1 MNTETKSAPAARLAT
16 TRRARLPLV
25 AALGIAA
32 TAFCAIGH
40 AQTKPVTTCDAA
52 GIGAAKLT
60 ADKTPKILEAAPA
73 MAGKDADAVSYC
85 LVKVLVPEAINIW
98 VGLPMEGKWN
108 GKLQSIGGGG
118 YAGTVVPPAAAV
130 QGGYVGITT
139 DTGHTGSDGTFG
151 MKSPGVANKDLWVDF
166 AYRSEHLMS
175 VVGKQLA
182 QAFYGKAP
190 RLSYWNGCS
199 TGGRQGLMMAQRFP
213 EDYNGIL
220 AGAPAIHWDR
230 FQAAQIWPQVAM
242 LQENGG
248 AVDAKKITLASNAA
262 IEACDGLD
270 GVKDGVLEEPRAC
283 KFDAKTLVCAAGASG
298 DSCLTAGEA
307 AAINK
312 IWEGPKG
319 HWYGL
324 TRSTPVQ
331 QMLAGAQPFMISI
344 NQPRYWVYLDP
355 TWDWKTLTYQSY
367 GKFFDDSVRVVGP
380 VMGTDDPD
388 LDAFRKHGGKLILW
402 HGWSDPGIMPEGTVD
417 YYEKVAKR
425 DGGDF
430 KKTREFARLF
440 MAPGVGHCAGGAGPQ
455 PQGMFDSL
463 VSWVEKGKAPETIL
477 ASKPLPD
484 GKTRTRPLC
493 QYPAVASYKGEGS
506 TDDAGN
512 FRCVTTKAVYRN

>member
-1 MNTETKSAPAARLAT
+1 MKVEPMKAEADHAPGTKPTRARR
-16 TRRARLPLV
+16 TRRSYV
-25 AALGIAA
+25 ALLGVA
-32 TAFCAIGH
+32 TAAFCAAGH

-73 MAGKDADAVSYC
+73 TAGKDATAVPYC

-98 VGLPMEGKWN
+98 VGLPMDGKWN

-118 YAGTVVPPAAAV
+118 YAGTVGPPAAAV

-151 MKSPGVANKDLWVDF
+151 MKSPGVANKDLRVDF

-182 QAFYGKAP
+182 QAFYGKQP
-190 RLSYWNGCS
+190 ELSYWNGCS

-213 EDYNGIL
+213 DDYNGIL
-220 AGAPAIHWDR
+220 AGAPAINWDR

-242 LQENGG
+242 RIENGG
-248 AVDAKKITLASNAA
+248 AVDAKKITLATNAA

-283 KFDAKTLVCAAGASG
+283 KFDAKTLVCKSGASG

-355 TWDWKTLTYQSY
+355 TWDWQKLTYDSY
-367 GKFFDDSVRVVGP
+367 GKFFDDTVRAVGP
-380 VMGTDDPD
+380 VMATNNPD
-388 LDAFRKHGGKLILW
+388 LSAFRKHGGKLILW

-417 YYEKVAKR
+417 YYEKVAK
-425 DGGDF
+425 GDF
-430 KKTREFARLF
+430 QKTREFARLY

-455 PQGMFDSL
+455 PQGMFESL
-463 VSWVEKGKAPETIL
+463 VKWVEKGEAPETIL
-477 ASKPLPD
+477 ASKALPN
-484 GKTRTRPLC
+484 GGTRTRPLC
-493 QYPAVASYKGEGS
+493 QYPSVATYKGTGS
-506 TDDAGN
+506 TDDAAN
-512 FRCVTTKAVYRN
+512 FQCRSAK

>member
-1 MNTETKSAPAARLAT
+1 MNRSIAVVVALAAASAFGT
-16 TRRARLPLV
+16 V
-25 AALGIAA
+25 A
-32 TAFCAIGH
+32 H

-73 MAGKDADAVSYC
+73 TAGKDAAAVPYC

-98 VGLPMEGKWN
+98 VGLPMDGKWN

-118 YAGTVVPPAAAV
+118 YAGTVGPPAAAV
-130 QGGYVGITT
+130 QSGYVGITT

-175 VVGKQLA
+175 VVGKQVA
-182 QAFYGKAP
+182 QAFYGKVP
-190 RLSYWNGCS
+190 DLSYWNGCS

-242 LQENGG
+242 LHENGG
-248 AVDAKKITLASNAA
+248 AVDAKKITLATNAA
-262 IEACDGLD
+262 IEACDALD

-324 TRSTPVQ
+324 TRGTPVQ
-331 QMLAGAQPFMISI
+331 QMLAGPQPFMISI

-355 TWDWKTLTYQSY
+355 TWDWKTLTYESY

-380 VMGTDDPD
+380 VMGTDNPN

-417 YYEKVAKR
+417 YYQKVAKR
-425 DGGDF
+425 DGEGF

-455 PQGMFDSL
+455 PQGMFDAL
-463 VSWVEKGKAPETIL
+463 VNWVEKGQAPETII

-484 GKTRTRPLC
+484 GKTRARPLC
-493 QYPAVASYKGEGS
+493 QYPAVANYKGQGS
-506 TDDAGN
+506 TDDAAN
-512 FRCVTTKAVYRN
+512 FQCVTTKVVQR